1 MTNASG
7 PRKATNA
14 TGTLA
19 QTPLSNALVYIRN
32 KRLTGVLELRAP
44 GGREAKIEFWR
55 GMIAHATTTPAV
67 ARFGSVVYELGW
79 IDASTLD
86 SSGVDSLKKQKP
98 QADLLVESGAI
109 SAKQR
114 DDAQAEQVRRRVHH
128 TFTFPTET
136 RFDFIEATP
145 AATEPRLTV
154 DPLAPVWRGI
164 LDFPPR
170 EEVKH
175 VLARTGDAPLRLV
188 SEAALERAGLGG
200 EERRLCEAL
209 ASSPM
214 TLAAMRSTAKV
225 PADRVDLLAY
235 LLVIAK
241 CAAPDVPR
249 MSGTMATTTVED
261 DGEEPPRRR
270 SFKLSA
276 ADLPAADGGRAGAD
290 PIAPPLAPIDLGV
303 EGIKKRAASLAFET
317 PYEALGLPDGAS
329 VEAARAQYVRLAKL
343 WHPDRLPLELEPV
356 ATEVT
361 RIYVHIRESFRA
373 ITAASQE
380 ARAAN

>member
-19 QTPLSNALVYIRN
+19 QTPLSNALIYVRN
-32 KRLTGVLELRAP
+32 KRLTGLLELRAP
-44 GGREAKIEFWR
+44 AGREAKIELWR

-79 IDASTLD
+79 INASTLD
-86 SSGVDSLKKQKP
+86 SSGVDSLRKQKP

-109 SAKQR
+109 NETQR
-114 DDAQAEQVRRRVHH
+114 DEAQAEQIRRRVHH
-128 TFTFPTET
+128 AFTFPAET
-136 RFDFIEATP
+136 RFDFIEAPP
-145 AATEPRLTV
+145 AAKEPRLLV
-154 DPLAPVWRGI
+154 DPLAPVWRGL

-175 VLARTGDAPLRLV
+175 LIARQGDAPLRLV

-214 TLAAMRSTAKV
+214 SVGALRAIANV
-225 PADRVDLLAY
+225 PADRVDLLVY
-235 LLVIAK
+235 LLVLAK
-241 CAAPDVPR
+241 CAEKDVPR
-249 MSGTMATTTVED
+249 MSGTMPARDESAA
-261 DGEEPPRRR
+261 PPQRR

-276 ADLPAADGGRAGAD
+276 PDLPAAIAGRPGAD
-290 PIAPPLAPIDLGV
+290 PLAPPLGPMDLGV
-303 EGIKKRAASLAFET
+303 EGIRKRAASLAFES
-317 PYEALGLPDGAS
+317 PYDALGLPEGAS

-356 ATEVT
+356 QAEVT
-361 RIYVHIRESFRA
+361 RIYVHVRDSFRA
-373 ITAASQE
+373 ITAAGQDV
-380 ARAAN
+380 RAAN

>member
-44 GGREAKIEFWR
+44 GGREAKIDLWR

-79 IDASTLD
+79 IDATTLD
-86 SSGVDSLKKQKP
+86 ASGVESLRKQKP
-98 QADLLVESGAI
+98 QADLLVASGAI
-109 SAKQR
+109 SMKQR
-114 DDAQAEQVRRRVHH
+114 DEAQAEQVRRRVHH
-128 TFTFPTET
+128 AFTFPPET
-136 RFDFIEATP
+136 RFDFTEAKPT
-145 AATEPRLTV
+145 ANEPRLLV

-170 EEVKH
+170 EAVKH
-175 VLARTGDAPLRLV
+175 VVAQQGDVPLRLV

-200 EERRLCEAL
+200 EERALCEAL
-209 ASSPM
+209 ADKPM
-214 TLAAMRSTAKV
+214 SVGALRALAKV
-225 PADRVDLLAY
+225 PADRVELLVY

-241 CAAPDVPR
+241 CAERDVPR
-249 MSGTMATTTVED
+249 MSGTMTVHD
-261 DGEEPPRRR
+261 DNGEPPRRR

-276 ADLPAADGGRAGAD
+276 AELPAAGPGGARADAL
-290 PIAPPLAPIDLGV
+290 PPPMGPSDLGMA
-303 EGIKKRAASLAFET
+303 GIRRRAAALASES
-317 PYEALGLPDGAS
+317 PYEALGLPEGAS

-356 ATEVT
+356 QADVI
-361 RIYVHIRESFRA
+361 RIYFHIRDSFRA
-373 ITAASQE
+373 ITGGGEE

>member
-7 PRKATNA
+7 PRRATNA
-14 TGTLA
+14 TGTLG

-44 GGREAKIEFWR
+44 AGREARIELWR

-67 ARFGSVVYELGW
+67 ARFGSVAYELGW

-86 SSGVDSLKKQKP
+86 ASGVDSLQKQKP

-114 DDAQAEQVRRRVHH
+114 DEAQAEQVRRRVHH
-128 TFTFPTET
+128 AFTFPAET
-136 RFDFIEATP
+136 RFDFIEAKP
-145 AATEPRLTV
+145 SANEPRLLV

-175 VLARTGDAPLRLV
+175 VVARQGAVPLRLV

-209 ASSPM
+209 ATTPM
-214 TLAAMRSTAKV
+214 TVAALRALAKV
-225 PADRVDLLAY
+225 PPERVDLLVY

-241 CAAPDVPR
+241 CAEHDLPR
-249 MSGTMATTTVED
+249 ASGTMAVQD
-261 DGEEPPRRR
+261 DGAEPPRRR

-276 ADLPAADGGRAGAD
+276 TDLPAASGGRAAAD
-290 PIAPPLAPIDLGV
+290 AIAPPLGPIDLGAD
-303 EGIKKRAASLAFET
+303 GIRKRAAALAFES
-317 PYEALGLPDGAS
+317 PYDALGLPEGAS

-356 ATEVT
+356 QAEVM
-361 RIYVHIRESFRA
+361 RIYVHVREAFRA
-373 ITAASQE
+373 ITVAGQD